1 MPRQIP
7 DEQIFA
13 AALDIVAARGIAG
26 ATTKQIAAAAEINEV
41 TLFRRFG
48 SKAKLLEAAL
58 SAEVDRFDA
67 AGGARYT
74 GDLQGDL
81 TRVVALYT
89 QLVMRRGRL
98 LAVLLAELP
107 SADELGGLIER
118 PQRIVRAVARL
129 IRRYQREGALEPEPP
144 LQSVAALLGPVLLA
158 GVLRPLA
165 TRPEPPDPSAHV
177 ERFLHG
183 RRATHPTK
191 G

>member
-67 AGGARYT
+67 
-74 GDLQGDL
+74 
-81 TRVVALYT
+81 
-89 QLVMRRGRL
+89 
-98 LAVLLAELP
+98 
-107 SADELGGLIER
+107 
-118 PQRIVRAVARL
+118 
-129 IRRYQREGALEPEPP
+129 
-144 LQSVAALLGPVLLA
+144 
-158 GVLRPLA
+158 
-165 TRPEPPDPSAHV
+165 
-177 ERFLHG
+177 
-183 RRATHPTK
+183 
-191 G
+191 